1 VRYVAWVHNVTKQAK
16 DGRSPW
22 ERRFGEESYL
32 EVIPFGS
39 TVEFIPNKESGFE
52 KPKLH
57 TKTLPGIFLGWEM
70 DVGDVPSRSGHVV
83 AMSALKGLDLHTGKI
98 ASGEGERLLR
108 IERTKDIYAVTP
120 KEADRFPLQ
129 RQSWKIRYFWEDPD
143 CDDGRFWGDPP
154 ESRKR
159 GFSTPK
165 KAGRLPWWLTALS

>member
-1 VRYVAWVHNVTKQAK
+1 
-16 DGRSPW
+16 
-22 ERRFGEESYL
+22 
-32 EVIPFGS
+32 
-39 TVEFIPNKESGFE
+39 
-52 KPKLH
+52 
-57 TKTLPGIFLGWEM
+57 M

-83 AMSALKGLDLHTGKI
+83 AMSALKGLDLQTGKI

-154 ESRKR
+154 EPEERPFDPEEGGPPPLVADGSALGTPDVGKEGARSASR
-159 GFSTPK
+159 PPP
-165 KAGRLPWWLTALS
+165 RLPAARRRSSRGCRR